1 MVINIRLECV
11 ILRRTTP
18 STPAPAAWL
27 FEARTTPPF
36 PISIFRFVSF
46 RSVFLRASNQG
57 NSMYWNHAENFTT
70 HLRDSELMSQKVSG
84 TVYVVDDD
92 ANVLKML
99 GELIASIDVDVLTFA
114 SAQGFLRDYRP
125 SACQCL
131 VCDLRMPEI
140 DGIGLQR
147 HLAGTDCPPPI
158 IFLTGFAD
166 VGIAVEAMKE
176 GAFDFVQKPCTAN
189 TLLGKVQQA
198 LKLSRAR
205 YAIWMDQQTQNARLN
220 LLTSKE
226 RTVIRHVLDGLT
238 SREISQS
245 LGLSIRTV
253 ENHRARIMEKLHVE
267 STVDLVKLFR

>member
-1 MVINIRLECV
+1 M
-11 ILRRTTP
+11 
-18 STPAPAAWL
+18 
-27 FEARTTPPF
+27 
-36 PISIFRFVSF
+36 
-46 RSVFLRASNQG
+46 Q
-57 NSMYWNHAENFTT
+57 ENV
-70 HLRDSELMSQKVSG
+70 LG

-92 ANVLKML
+92 ASVLKML
-99 GELIASIDVDVLTFA
+99 GDLIASIDVDVLTFA
-114 SAQGFLRDYRP
+114 SAQGFLHDYRP

-140 DGIGLQR
+140 DGMGLQKR
-147 HLAGTDCPPPI
+147 LAGTGCPPPI

-176 GAFDFVQKPCTAN
+176 GAFDFVQKPCSAN
-189 TLLGKVQQA
+189 VLLGKIQQA
-198 LKLSRAR
+198 LTLSRAR
-205 YAIWMDQQTQNARLN
+205 YAVWMDQQTQHARLD
-220 LLTSKE
+220 LLTPKE
-226 RTVIRHVLDGLT
+226 RMVVRHVLDGLT